1 MPRATRAV
9 LDQGRARRI
18 KLVVL
23 DVDGVLTDN
32 TLFIGRQDGGVVEL
46 KQFNVQDGLG
56 LHLLRLAAI
65 PVAWLSGRVSPA
77 TSARA
82 SELGIADVIQD
93 GAARKLEAL
102 TALANRRQVTFDEIL
117 FVGDDLADVPVL
129 RRVGLEQDARKFV
142 PHISLARLRGTSAIE
157 VADFIHHAGQFV
169 PLEFTVRRFV
179 LFSSKK
185 SVGGGPYLVEQS
197 YSLAAA

>member
-82 SELGIADVIQD
+82 SGLGIADVIQD
-93 GAARKLEAL
+93 GAVRKLEAL

-129 RRVGLEQDARKFV
+129 RRVGLPVSVANGVPEARERAAYV
-142 PHISLARLRGTSAIE
+142 TARSGGHGAVREVVEVLLKARGEWEDTLDRYYRE
-157 VADFIHHAGQFV
+157 RGDVTD
-169 PLEFTVRRFV
+169 
-179 LFSSKK
+179 
-185 SVGGGPYLVEQS
+185 
-197 YSLAAA
+197 

>member
-1 MPRATRAV
+1 M
-9 LDQGRARRI
+9 
-18 KLVVL
+18 L

-32 TLFIGRQDGGVVEL
+32 SLFIGQQGAEVVEL

-82 SELGIADVIQD
+82 SELGIAEVVQD
-93 GAARKLEAL
+93 DAARKLEAL
-102 TALANRRQVTFDEIL
+102 GGLARRQQVTFDEIL

-129 RRVGLEQDARKFV
+129 RRVGLPVSVANGVPEAR
-142 PHISLARLRGTSAIE
+142 E
-157 VADFIHHAGQFV
+157 
-169 PLEFTVRRFV
+169 
-179 LFSSKK
+179 
-185 SVGGGPYLVEQS
+185 
-197 YSLAAA
+197 LAAYVTERRGGQGAVREVVEVLLKARGEWEEMLDRYYRERGDVPD